1 MGRKRIGRRTN
12 NRRNGTAG
20 RGTGGARASVGGKR
34 WRRGGGEWRRK
45 GRGRMQRIR
54 KERSPAPAYVMP
66 SGHCQPAPAPFC
78 LARGQGREEEE
89 EEGEVV
95 DGAKGQSC
103 PRNPQSRENSDRSQ
117 GLISIFGRSFAC
129 SLFEHPTTKIPTT
142 TTTTPG
148 IAFENNIPRSRGLS
162 FSPDLSRSK
171 GLGTGEAQ
179 VSMAMILHPIL
190 PRYCLHQSSNG
201 RHFDTIPFLFDG
213 FF

>member
-1 MGRKRIGRRTN
+1 MEE
-12 NRRNGTAG
+12 
-20 RGTGGARASVGGKR
+20 
-34 WRRGGGEWRRK
+34 GGGGGVAAER
-45 GRGRMQRIR
+45 QRQNATNSKRAEPCACIR
-54 KERSPAPAYVMP
+54 NAIGPLSTGAGPLLSRAGPRE
-66 SGHCQPAPAPFC
+66 G
-78 LARGQGREEEE
+78 GGREEEE